1 VKFPGAVFSLI
12 VGFVLASAVTSPAF
26 ADDEVAAT
34 EPSYLFVFD
43 GQDAQ
48 LRPVGG
54 KADTF
59 ELTVPTRGRGHLV
72 TWFTDRPVRDVGHT
86 TMKNFVGLWQQDGD
100 DSFAENPPNVA
111 ISFNQRTLIATM
123 AEPKLIRT
131 RKGGQALRSTMTLV
145 KGEALTKLLQ
155 ENENLAAQVKRASSN
170 TIRGTRR
177 LPAVSVFVDSVQSPY
192 SNSSSHNDDPI
203 PDSSGDE
210 RDDDHEQ
217 PPDEGDTTNS

>member
-1 VKFPGAVFSLI
+1 MV
-12 VGFVLASAVTSPAF
+12 VGFLLAAGIANPAL
-26 ADDEVAAT
+26 AQDEVAAT

-43 GQDAQ
+43 GEDAQ
-48 LRPVGG
+48 LKQVRGQ
-54 KADTF
+54 ADTF

-100 DSFAENPPNVA
+100 DGFAENPPNVA
-111 ISFNQRTLIATM
+111 ISFNQRTVIATM
-123 AEPKLIRT
+123 DEPKLIRT

-145 KGEALTKLLQ
+145 KGEALTTLLQ

-192 SNSSSHNDDPI
+192 SDSSSHNDDPR
-203 PDSSGDE
+203 PDSSDE
-210 RDDDHEQ
+210 DDDHEQ
-217 PPDEGDTTNS
+217 PPDETQEETDNS